1 MHVGD
6 PFALDRLQHRSCF
19 KAGVNDRRASCRE
32 RGEHV
37 VPKPAD
43 VEEGHGRERYVF
55 GRQVQD
61 IVNRGTAVQQHTTM
75 GKLRSL
81 GAPCSAAGV
90 NNAGG
95 ALGIEIFIQ

>member
-1 MHVGD
+1 MVDANGD
-6 PFALDRLQHRSCF
+6 YTLEHIDVF
-19 KAGVNDRRASCRE
+19 RR
-32 RGEHV
+32 
-37 VPKPAD
+37 
-43 VEEGHGRERYVF
+43 
-55 GRQVQD
+55 D